1 MKLSAGQD
9 AIDFNLKDINGNGHS
24 LENYRGK
31 KLLISFFRYAS
42 CPFCNLRFH
51 RLLKKHD
58 DFAEMGLQQLAFFES
73 PVESIRK
80 HAGKTNSPIT
90 IIADPKRRMYRQY
103 GVETSL
109 SEFLGGIITR
119 LPEVMYAMLKGYLPG
134 KMEGDYTMMPAD
146 ILIGPDLKVAI
157 AHYGKDLGHHLPL
170 AEIEAWLREH

>member
-1 MKLSAGQD
+1 MKLSAGQE
-9 AIDFNLKDINGNGHS
+9 AIDFKLKDINGNEHA

-51 RLLKKHD
+51 RLSEKQD
-58 DFAEMGLQQLAFFES
+58 QFAEMGLQQLAFFES
-73 PVESIRK
+73 PVESILK
-80 HAGKTNSPIT
+80 HAGKSNSPIA
-90 IIADPKRRMYRQY
+90 IIADPKRKTYRQY

-109 SEFLGGIITR
+109 SGFIGGIITR
-119 LPEVMYAMLKGYLPG
+119 IPEVTMAMFKGYLPG

-146 ILIGPDLKVAI
+146 ILIGPDLKIAK

-170 AEIEAWLREH
+170 EEIEAWLKEY